1 MTHFRYAT
9 QILEEIKEFDPD
21 TQISLGYIKRLAK
34 NGLVRARSVGRC
46 TLIAQEDVFRFFEG
60 ETEDNND

>member
-21 TQISLGYIKRLAK
+21 TQISLGFIK
-34 NGLVRARSVGRC
+34 
-46 TLIAQEDVFRFFEG
+46 
-60 ETEDNND
+60 